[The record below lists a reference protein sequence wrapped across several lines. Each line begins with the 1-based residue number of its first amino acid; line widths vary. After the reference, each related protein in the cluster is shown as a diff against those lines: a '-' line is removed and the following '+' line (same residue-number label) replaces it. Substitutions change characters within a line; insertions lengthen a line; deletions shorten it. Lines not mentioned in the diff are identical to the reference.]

1 MQAHVTTTSIILLPS
16 HIIFFENEGAAAAL
30 GTAKTTTPSALVSTS
45 IDNADV
51 GRYRGKEGNVYRIT
65 DAFPNK
71 SKIDS
76 ESHSPR
82 LLRPF
87 CLFRERTL

>member
-1 MQAHVTTTSIILLPS
+1 
-16 HIIFFENEGAAAAL
+16 L
-30 GTAKTTTPSALVSTS
+30 GTAKTTTPSALVSAS